1 MFSSNKIIGILGGG
15 QLGKMTLEVSNKWGI
30 KIYIL
35 DPDENCPSKSLCN
48 KFFQGDLMDFNTV
61 YNFGKEVDIITIEI
75 ENINVEALEQLKK
88 ENKIVYPQPQVLK
101 IVQDKS
107 LQKEFYF
114 NNNIPS
120 TPFKIFNSKDEIK
133 KFLSK
138 EGRSYPFIWK
148 SSKMGYDGYGV
159 KVIDNNNSIED
170 IPDKHCI
177 IEDKAEIKK
186 ELSVMVVS
194 RPSGELIN
202 YPVVEMEFNT
212 KTNQIEY
219 IISPARISQEI
230 KEKAENLALRVCK
243 SFGNIGLLA
252 VEMFLTIDG
261 DLLVNEVA
269 PRPHNSYHFSIEG
282 SETSQF
288 EQLIRSILDLPIGN
302 TNMTD
307 KSVMVN
313 LVGEP
318 DTKGPVVYKNM
329 DQIIGIKGIVDAFK
343 TGKGACIIRSKTSIE
358 LFKYISNVP
367 LVDISETHPP
377 TRVEIPSPIGSE
389 SIGLTM
395 HTLFSKSV

>member
-114 NNNIPS
+114 KNNIPS
-120 TPFKIFNSKDEIK
+120 TPFRIFNSKDEIK

-177 IEDKAEIKK
+177 IEDKVEIKK

-212 KTNQIEY
+212 KSNQVEY

-302 TNMTD
+302 TNMTG

-318 DTKGPVVYKNM
+318 DTKGPVIYKNM
-329 DQIIGIKGIVDAFK
+329 DQIIGIKGVNPHIYEKKETRPNRKMGHITVVNSDIETAIK
-343 TGKGACIIRSKTSIE
+343 IAKEIKQTVRVTS
-358 LFKYISNVP
+358 
-367 LVDISETHPP
+367 T
-377 TRVEIPSPIGSE
+377 
-389 SIGLTM
+389 
-395 HTLFSKSV
+395 

>member
-114 NNNIPS
+114 KNNIPS
-120 TPFKIFNSKDEIK
+120 TPFRIFNSKDEIK

-177 IEDKAEIKK
+177 IEDKVEIKK

-212 KTNQIEY
+212 KSNQVEY

-302 TNMTD
+302 TNMTG

-329 DQIIGIKGIVDAFK
+329 DQIIGIKGVNPHIYEKKETRPNRKMGHITVINSDIETAIK
-343 TGKGACIIRSKTSIE
+343 IAKEIKQTVRVTS
-358 LFKYISNVP
+358 
-367 LVDISETHPP
+367 T
-377 TRVEIPSPIGSE
+377 
-389 SIGLTM
+389 
-395 HTLFSKSV
+395 

>member
-35 DPDENCPSKSLCN
+35 DPDENCPSKSLCD

-107 LQKEFYF
+107 LQKEFYL

-329 DQIIGIKGIVDAFK
+329 DKIIGIKGVNPHIY
-343 TGKGACIIRSKTSIE
+343 GKKETRPNRKMGHITVINSDIETAIKIAKEIKQTVRVTS
-358 LFKYISNVP
+358 
-367 LVDISETHPP
+367 T
-377 TRVEIPSPIGSE
+377 
-389 SIGLTM
+389 
-395 HTLFSKSV
+395 

>member
-107 LQKEFYF
+107 LQKEFYL

-120 TPFKIFNSKDEIK
+120 IPFRIFNSKDEIK

-177 IEDKAEIKK
+177 IEDKVEIKK

-212 KTNQIEY
+212 KSNQVEY

-302 TNMTD
+302 TNMTG

-329 DQIIGIKGIVDAFK
+329 DQIIGIKGVNPHIYEKKETRPNRKMGHITVINSDIETAIK
-343 TGKGACIIRSKTSIE
+343 IAKEIKQTVRVTS
-358 LFKYISNVP
+358 
-367 LVDISETHPP
+367 T
-377 TRVEIPSPIGSE
+377 
-389 SIGLTM
+389 
-395 HTLFSKSV
+395 

>member
-114 NNNIPS
+114 KNNIPS
-120 TPFKIFNSKDEIK
+120 TPFRIFNSKDEIK

-177 IEDKAEIKK
+177 IEDKVEIKK

-212 KTNQIEY
+212 KSNQVEY

-302 TNMTD
+302 TNMTG

-329 DQIIGIKGIVDAFK
+329 DQIIGIKGVNPHIYEKKETRPNRKMGHISVINSDIETAIK
-343 TGKGACIIRSKTSIE
+343 IAKEIKQTVRVTS
-358 LFKYISNVP
+358 
-367 LVDISETHPP
+367 T
-377 TRVEIPSPIGSE
+377 
-389 SIGLTM
+389 
-395 HTLFSKSV
+395 

>member
-61 YNFGKEVDIITIEI
+61 YKFGKEVDIITIEI
-75 ENINVEALEQLKK
+75 ENINVEALEELKK
-88 ENKIVYPQPQVLK
+88 ENKIVYPQPRVLK

-133 KFLSK
+133 NFLSK

-212 KTNQIEY
+212 KSNQVEY

-252 VEMFLTIDG
+252 VEMFLTIDD

-288 EQLIRSILDLPIGN
+288 EQLIRSILNLPIGN
-302 TNMTD
+302 TNTTD

-329 DQIIGIKGIVDAFK
+329 DQIIGIKGVNPHIY
-343 TGKGACIIRSKTSIE
+343 GKKETRPNRKMGHITVINSDIETAIKIAKEIKQTVRVTS
-358 LFKYISNVP
+358 
-367 LVDISETHPP
+367 T
-377 TRVEIPSPIGSE
+377 
-389 SIGLTM
+389 
-395 HTLFSKSV
+395 

>member
-35 DPDENCPSKSLCN
+35 DPDINCPSRSLCS
-48 KFFQGDLMDFNTV
+48 KFFLGDLMDFDTV
-61 YNFGKEVDIITIEI
+61 YNFGKKVDIITIEI
-75 ENINVEALEQLKK
+75 ENINVEALEELKK

-133 KFLSK
+133 NFLSK

-212 KTNQIEY
+212 KSNQVEY

-252 VEMFLTIDG
+252 VEMFLTIDD

-288 EQLIRSILDLPIGN
+288 EQLIRSILNLPIGN
-302 TNMTD
+302 TNTTD

-329 DQIIGIKGIVDAFK
+329 DQIIGIKGVNPHIY
-343 TGKGACIIRSKTSIE
+343 GKKETRPNRKMGHITVINSDIETAIKIAKEIKQTVRVTS
-358 LFKYISNVP
+358 
-367 LVDISETHPP
+367 T
-377 TRVEIPSPIGSE
+377 
-389 SIGLTM
+389 
-395 HTLFSKSV
+395 

>member
-288 EQLIRSILDLPIGN
+288 EQLIRSILDLPIGS
-302 TNMTD
+302 TNITY

-329 DQIIGIKGIVDAFK
+329 DKIIGIKGVNPHIYEKKETRPNRKMGHITVINSDIETAIK
-343 TGKGACIIRSKTSIE
+343 IAKEIKQTVRVTS
-358 LFKYISNVP
+358 
-367 LVDISETHPP
+367 T
-377 TRVEIPSPIGSE
+377 
-389 SIGLTM
+389 
-395 HTLFSKSV
+395 

>member
-120 TPFKIFNSKDEIK
+120 TPFRIFNSKDEIK

-302 TNMTD
+302 TNMTG

-313 LVGEP
+313 LVGEA

-329 DQIIGIKGIVDAFK
+329 DQIIGIKGVNPHIYEKKETRPNRKMGHITVINSDIETAIK
-343 TGKGACIIRSKTSIE
+343 IAKEIKQTVRVTS
-358 LFKYISNVP
+358 
-367 LVDISETHPP
+367 T
-377 TRVEIPSPIGSE
+377 
-389 SIGLTM
+389 
-395 HTLFSKSV
+395 

>member
-202 YPVVEMEFNT
+202 YPVVEMDFNT

-302 TNMTD
+302 TNMTG

-329 DQIIGIKGIVDAFK
+329 DQIIGIKGVNPHIYEKKETRPNRKMGHITVINSDIETAIK
-343 TGKGACIIRSKTSIE
+343 IAKEIKQTVRVTS
-358 LFKYISNVP
+358 
-367 LVDISETHPP
+367 T
-377 TRVEIPSPIGSE
+377 
-389 SIGLTM
+389 
-395 HTLFSKSV
+395 

>member
-107 LQKEFYF
+107 LQKEFYL

-120 TPFKIFNSKDEIK
+120 TPFRIFNSKDEIK

-159 KVIDNNNSIED
+159 KVIHNNNSIED

-212 KTNQIEY
+212 KSNQVEY

-230 KEKAENLALRVCK
+230 KDKAENLALRVCK

-302 TNMTD
+302 TNMTG

-329 DQIIGIKGIVDAFK
+329 DQIIGIKGVNPHIYEKKETRPNRKMGHITVINSDIETAIK
-343 TGKGACIIRSKTSIE
+343 IAKEIKQTVRVTS
-358 LFKYISNVP
+358 
-367 LVDISETHPP
+367 T
-377 TRVEIPSPIGSE
+377 
-389 SIGLTM
+389 
-395 HTLFSKSV
+395 

>member
-61 YNFGKEVDIITIEI
+61 YKFGKEVDIITIEI
-75 ENINVEALEQLKK
+75 ENINVEALEELKK

-120 TPFKIFNSKDEIK
+120 TPFRIFNSKDEIK

-159 KVIDNNNSIED
+159 KVIHNNNSIED

-212 KTNQIEY
+212 KSNQVEY

-230 KEKAENLALRVCK
+230 KDKAENLALRVCK

-252 VEMFLTIDG
+252 VEMFLTIDD

-288 EQLIRSILDLPIGN
+288 EQLIRSILNLPIGN
-302 TNMTD
+302 TNTTD

-329 DQIIGIKGIVDAFK
+329 DQIIGIKGVNPHIY
-343 TGKGACIIRSKTSIE
+343 GKKETRPNRKMGHITVINSDIETAIKIAKEIKQTVRVTS
-358 LFKYISNVP
+358 
-367 LVDISETHPP
+367 T
-377 TRVEIPSPIGSE
+377 
-389 SIGLTM
+389 
-395 HTLFSKSV
+395 

>member
-177 IEDKAEIKK
+177 IEDKVEIKK

-212 KTNQIEY
+212 KSNQVEY

-302 TNMTD
+302 TNMTG

-329 DQIIGIKGIVDAFK
+329 NQIIGIKGVNPHIYEKKETRPNRKMGHITVINSDIK
-343 TGKGACIIRSKTSIE
+343 TAIKIAKEIKQTVRVTS
-358 LFKYISNVP
+358 
-367 LVDISETHPP
+367 T
-377 TRVEIPSPIGSE
+377 
-389 SIGLTM
+389 
-395 HTLFSKSV
+395 

>member
-194 RPSGELIN
+194 RPSGELVN

-212 KTNQIEY
+212 KSNQVEY

-329 DQIIGIKGIVDAFK
+329 DQIIGIKGVNPHIY
-343 TGKGACIIRSKTSIE
+343 GKKETRPNRKMGHITVINSDIETAIKIAKEIKQTVRVTS
-358 LFKYISNVP
+358 
-367 LVDISETHPP
+367 T
-377 TRVEIPSPIGSE
+377 
-389 SIGLTM
+389 
-395 HTLFSKSV
+395 

>member
-329 DQIIGIKGIVDAFK
+329 DKIIGIKGVNPHIY
-343 TGKGACIIRSKTSIE
+343 GKKETRPNRKMGHITVINSDIETAIKIAKEIKQTVRVTS
-358 LFKYISNVP
+358 
-367 LVDISETHPP
+367 T
-377 TRVEIPSPIGSE
+377 
-389 SIGLTM
+389 
-395 HTLFSKSV
+395 

>member
-114 NNNIPS
+114 KNNIPS
-120 TPFKIFNSKDEIK
+120 TPFRIFNSKDEIK

-177 IEDKAEIKK
+177 IEDKVEIKK

-212 KTNQIEY
+212 KSNQVEY

-329 DQIIGIKGIVDAFK
+329 NQIIGIKGVNPHIYEKKETRPNRKMGHITVINSDIETAIK
-343 TGKGACIIRSKTSIE
+343 IAKEIKQTVRVTS
-358 LFKYISNVP
+358 
-367 LVDISETHPP
+367 T
-377 TRVEIPSPIGSE
+377 
-389 SIGLTM
+389 
-395 HTLFSKSV
+395 

>member
-61 YNFGKEVDIITIEI
+61 YKFGKEVDIITIEI
-75 ENINVEALEQLKK
+75 ENINVEALEELKK

-120 TPFKIFNSKDEIK
+120 TPFRIFNSKDEIK

-159 KVIDNNNSIED
+159 KVIHNNNSIED

-212 KTNQIEY
+212 KSNQVEY

-252 VEMFLTIDG
+252 VEMFLTIDD

-288 EQLIRSILDLPIGN
+288 EQLIRSILNLPIGN
-302 TNMTD
+302 TNTTD

-329 DQIIGIKGIVDAFK
+329 DQIIGIKGVNPHIY
-343 TGKGACIIRSKTSIE
+343 GKKETRPNRKMGHITVINSDIETAIKIAKEIKQTVRVTS
-358 LFKYISNVP
+358 
-367 LVDISETHPP
+367 T
-377 TRVEIPSPIGSE
+377 
-389 SIGLTM
+389 
-395 HTLFSKSV
+395 

>member
-107 LQKEFYF
+107 LQKEFYL

-159 KVIDNNNSIED
+159 KVIHNNNSIED

-329 DQIIGIKGIVDAFK
+329 DQIIGIKGVNPHIYEKKETRPNRKMGHITVINSDIETAIK
-343 TGKGACIIRSKTSIE
+343 IAKEIKQTVRVTS
-358 LFKYISNVP
+358 
-367 LVDISETHPP
+367 T
-377 TRVEIPSPIGSE
+377 
-389 SIGLTM
+389 
-395 HTLFSKSV
+395 

>member
-35 DPDENCPSKSLCN
+35 DPDENCPSKSLCD

-107 LQKEFYF
+107 LQKEFYL

-120 TPFKIFNSKDEIK
+120 TPFRIFNSKDEIK

-212 KTNQIEY
+212 KSNQVEY

-230 KEKAENLALRVCK
+230 KDKAENLALRVCK

-329 DQIIGIKGIVDAFK
+329 DKIIGIKGVNPHIYEKKETRPNRKMGHITVINSDIETAIK
-343 TGKGACIIRSKTSIE
+343 IAKEIKQTVRVTS
-358 LFKYISNVP
+358 
-367 LVDISETHPP
+367 T
-377 TRVEIPSPIGSE
+377 
-389 SIGLTM
+389 
-395 HTLFSKSV
+395 

>member
-35 DPDENCPSKSLCN
+35 DPDENCPSKSLCD

-120 TPFKIFNSKDEIK
+120 TPFRIFNSKDEIK

-194 RPSGELIN
+194 RPSGELVN

-212 KTNQIEY
+212 KSNQVEY

-252 VEMFLTIDG
+252 VEMFLTIDD

-288 EQLIRSILDLPIGN
+288 EQLIRSILNLPIGN
-302 TNMTD
+302 TNTTD

-329 DQIIGIKGIVDAFK
+329 DQIIGIKGVNPHIY
-343 TGKGACIIRSKTSIE
+343 GKKETRPNRKMGHITVINSDIETAIKIAKEIKQTVRVTS
-358 LFKYISNVP
+358 
-367 LVDISETHPP
+367 T
-377 TRVEIPSPIGSE
+377 
-389 SIGLTM
+389 
-395 HTLFSKSV
+395 

>member
-61 YNFGKEVDIITIEI
+61 YKFGKEVDIITIEI
-75 ENINVEALEQLKK
+75 ENINVEALEELKK

-133 KFLSK
+133 NFLSK

-194 RPSGELIN
+194 RPSGELVN

-212 KTNQIEY
+212 KSNQVEY

-252 VEMFLTIDG
+252 VEMFLTIDD

-288 EQLIRSILDLPIGN
+288 EQLIRSILNLPIGN
-302 TNMTD
+302 TNTTD

-329 DQIIGIKGIVDAFK
+329 DQIIGIKGVNPHIY
-343 TGKGACIIRSKTSIE
+343 GKKETRPNRKMGHITVINSDIETAIKIAKEIKQTVRVTS
-358 LFKYISNVP
+358 
-367 LVDISETHPP
+367 T
-377 TRVEIPSPIGSE
+377 
-389 SIGLTM
+389 
-395 HTLFSKSV
+395 

>member
-288 EQLIRSILDLPIGN
+288 EQLIRSILDLPIGS
-302 TNMTD
+302 TNITY

-329 DQIIGIKGIVDAFK
+329 DKIIGIKGVNPHIYEKKETRPNRKMGHITVINSNIETAIK
-343 TGKGACIIRSKTSIE
+343 IAKEIKQTVRVTS
-358 LFKYISNVP
+358 
-367 LVDISETHPP
+367 T
-377 TRVEIPSPIGSE
+377 
-389 SIGLTM
+389 
-395 HTLFSKSV
+395 